1 MFWILHLE
9 SGSRGAENKSLKVLP
24 TDVPRS
30 SNEISTFLQEEIL
43 ELRNS
48 GKKVL
53 RVTVGVQVQGA
64 PVPPAW
70 RKALDAFSNGTTLM
84 EFYESIEGELGASRT
99 GRQTRIGE
107 RNLRRR
113 KHSQFLSTLNR
124 LSDRGILTL
133 RPSSFLAEAGSLTWP
148 ETGSRR
154 SRDSGNSYTRR
165 GWAKEISTVWV
176 KPNLQKLNKE
186 TGSQASWTEKRTITL
201 RRKGEGV
208 GSIIVEGLAAKPIHL
223 IAEPLSE
230 KVESTTSSEESDEA
244 RGRATDDGYQ
254 TREG

>member
-1 MFWILHLE
+1 M
-9 SGSRGAENKSLKVLP
+9 KVLP

-30 SNEISTFLQEEIL
+30 SNEISTFLREEIL
-43 ELRNS
+43 ELQNS
-48 GKKVL
+48 DKKAL

-70 RKALDAFSNGTTLM
+70 RKALEAFSNGTSLM
-84 EFYESIEGELGASRT
+84 EFYEHIEGELGASIT

-113 KHSQFLSTLNR
+113 KHSQFLSTLKR
-124 LSDRGILTL
+124 LADRGILTL
-133 RPSSFLAEAGSLTWP
+133 RPSSFLDEAGSLTSP
-148 ETGSRR
+148 DMDSTR
-154 SRDSGNSYTRR
+154 SKNSDYTRK

-176 KPNLQKLNKE
+176 KPNLQKLKKE

-208 GSIIVEGLAAKPIHL
+208 GNIIVEGLAAKPVQL
-223 IAEPLSE
+223 IGGPRLEKAESPASSKRE
-230 KVESTTSSEESDEA
+230 KSDEA
-244 RGRATDDGYQ
+244 RSRAADDGYHSG
-254 TREG
+254 EG

>member
-1 MFWILHLE
+1 M
-9 SGSRGAENKSLKVLP
+9 KVLP
-24 TDVPRS
+24 NGVLRS

-43 ELRNS
+43 ELQNS

-53 RVTVGVQVQGA
+53 RVTVGIQVQGA
-64 PVPPAW
+64 PIPPAW
-70 RKALDAFSNGTTLM
+70 RKALEAFSNGTTLM
-84 EFYESIEGELGASRT
+84 EFYGHIEGELGASRT
-99 GRQTRIGE
+99 GRQTRLGE

-133 RPSSFLAEAGSLTWP
+133 RPSSFLDEAGSLTWP
-148 ETGSRR
+148 ETGSKR
-154 SRDSGNSYTRR
+154 SRNLENSDTRR
-165 GWAKEISTVWV
+165 GWAREISTAWV
-176 KPNLQKLNKE
+176 KPNLQKLKKE

-208 GSIIVEGLAAKPIHL
+208 GNITVEGLAAKPIHL
-223 IAEPLSE
+223 IVGPRSE
-230 KVESTTSSEESDEA
+230 KAESLTSSEKSVES
-244 RGRATDDGYQ
+244 RGRAADDGYQ

>member
-1 MFWILHLE
+1 
-9 SGSRGAENKSLKVLP
+9 LKVLP
-24 TDVPRS
+24 NGVLRS

-43 ELRNS
+43 ELQNS

-70 RKALDAFSNGTTLM
+70 RKALEAFSNGTTLM
-84 EFYESIEGELGASRT
+84 EFYGHIEGELGASRT

-113 KHSQFLSTLNR
+113 KHSQFLSTLSR
-124 LSDRGILTL
+124 LTDRGILTL
-133 RPSSFLAEAGSLTWP
+133 RPSSFLDKAGSLTWP
-148 ETGSRR
+148 DAGSKR
-154 SRDSGNSYTRR
+154 SRSSGNSYSRR

-176 KPNLQKLNKE
+176 KPNLQKLKKE

-208 GSIIVEGLAAKPIHL
+208 GNVIVEGLAAKPINL
-223 IAEPLSE
+223 IAQPRSE
-230 KVESTTSSEESDEA
+230 KAESSTSSRREKSDEA
-244 RGRATDDGYQ
+244 RGRAADDGYH
-254 TREG
+254 TGEG